1 MSFRNEE
8 KIHLNKSKLFLFKDY
23 LYKKKAQK
31 IFETRKI
38 NSIYFD
44 NKNFDMYN
52 HSIEGLVPRKKIRI
66 RYYNEN
72 DKERI
77 KIAKAGYNKYH
88 KYMNNLVITNYIMTS
103 VGLENYKKPYWHD
116 IK

>member
-8 KIHLNKSKLFLFKDY
+8 KLHLSKSKIFLFKDF
-23 LYKKKAQK
+23 LYKKKAKK
-31 IFETRKI
+31 IFDTRKI

-52 HSIEGLVPRKKIRI
+52 HSIEGLVPRKKIRL

-72 DKERI
+72 I
-77 KIAKAGYNKYH
+77 N
-88 KYMNNLVITNYIMTS
+88 S
-103 VGLENYKKPYWHD
+103 
-116 IK
+116 